1 MAILVLMELI
11 AVALLLWFLFSQV
24 IIPIVR
30 GRKVFPFWREKKIEL
45 ENEIVEAYE
54 LLHEKDLEKELA
66 VLRKQLEARAEQ
78 VKKDGE

>member
-1 MAILVLMELI
+1 MAILVLMELV

-45 ENEIVEAYE
+45 ENEIVETQE
-54 LLHEKDLEKELA
+54 LLREQNLEKELA
-66 VLRKQLEARAEQ
+66 ALRKQLEAKAEQ